1 MDGMHEL
8 FHGLHG
14 NQLRRKRNPLKQ
26 PDRDR
31 AQRRDAPL
39 DRLSKDLHSML
50 HGTHD
55 SPASLEPEKQDVL
68 GRLSAGM
75 HGMLHG
81 AHQKPAHR
89 RSVSLRAAR
98 SPDRHPPGNNTN
110 PNDHTSPPR
119 RALGVHVTIGPQQ
132 GTSGAG
138 SA

>member
-1 MDGMHEL
+1 MEGMHEL

-14 NQLRRKRNPLKQ
+14 NQLRRRRNPLKQ
-26 PDRDR
+26 PASDR

-55 SPASLEPEKQDVL
+55 SPASLEPEKQEGVL

-81 AHQKPAHR
+81 LTRSLPTGGRSLSERFGLRTAAHSTSPKLQWRTACDG
-89 RSVSLRAAR
+89 L
-98 SPDRHPPGNNTN
+98 SPDR
-110 PNDHTSPPR
+110 
-119 RALGVHVTIGPQQ
+119 PQH
-132 GTSGAG
+132 S
-138 SA
+138 